1 MRRTPLPEKL
11 TRHRLAQNDHP
22 SLAALALARFRD
34 DVVGLIDA
42 VDRGEVPADLVGAEG
57 KPALALALE
66 DWWRLDG
73 SPEWGDPPAQQ
84 FARFVSGQP
93 WDGTGLC
100 KPSEHLAAALFSSGV
115 ELFPEGADPLV
126 NLEAA
131 VRNGALATSLSLLH
145 APACPDLKGV
155 PGTGELLAMA
165 LEKQQSALVR
175 ALLAKG
181 AEPNAL
187 SERNN
192 RPAWFSARTPQHLV
206 WLIEAGADVSLLD
219 HAGRSAPVVW
229 SLEKRVD
236 AKALGEMGKVLSGVD
251 PDQAQDSHVSA
262 AFAAVGT
269 MRVGSTK
276 SWLSQDSSFFSH
288 RMPVPGMPEDS
299 ETLTQKMVRL
309 FVEDYNFSKQA
320 RLKQAYGIK
329 PPPMGMLKLF
339 MEHPATPHE
348 DRLLVA
354 LVATAMGKALGPR
367 DKAAARVWASMEPQ
381 ARELLSEHEQLGVA
395 WEGLG
400 HVFRRLADG
409 ATLRWYSGP
418 GRGGKDRASKV
429 ATLAASMLE
438 SLSPSNRAAGG
449 VAWPPAVA
457 RCLIPVGPFLAKTS
471 NPSVGH
477 AVLGSL
483 RPHHKQWP
491 RPEKKDYE
499 QWKEILLSDPRY
511 GVGALVGLVLTGKD
525 AKVDEE
531 FQALKAAFSFLQ
543 TSALGGV
550 GQQVLDAAVE
560 AHGPW
565 PLMEDLSSQWRLRGL
580 NRSLP
585 SAPSTPTRPR
595 ARM

>member
-1 MRRTPLPEKL
+1 MRQTPIPEKL
-11 TRHRLAQNDHP
+11 ARHRSARNDHP
-22 SLAALALARFRD
+22 SLAALALARYRD
-34 DVVGLIDA
+34 DVVPLIDA
-42 VDRGEVPADLVGAEG
+42 VDRGEIPADLVGAEG

-73 SPEWGDPPAQQ
+73 SPDWGDPSAEEI
-84 FARFVSGQP
+84 ARFVPGQP

-115 ELFPEGADPLV
+115 ELFPEGSDPLV

-145 APACPDLKGV
+145 APACPDLKGMQ
-155 PGTGELLAMA
+155 GTGELLAMA

-175 ALLAKG
+175 AFLDKG
-181 AEPNAL
+181 VEPNAL
-187 SERNN
+187 SEKN
-192 RPAWFSARTPQHLV
+192 RRPVWFSARNPQHLT

-229 SLEKRVD
+229 SLEKRVSG
-236 AKALGEMGKVLSGVD
+236 KALGEMGKVLSEVD
-251 PDQAQDSHVSA
+251 PGQAQDAHVSA
-262 AFAAVGT
+262 VFAAVET

-276 SWLSQDSSFFSH
+276 SWLSQDDSFLSH

-309 FVEDYNFSKQA
+309 FVEDYTFSKQA

-367 DKAAARVWASMEPQ
+367 DKAASRVWASMEGQ
-381 ARELLSEHEQLGVA
+381 AQSLLADHEQLGVA
-395 WEGLG
+395 SEGLG

-409 ATLRWYSGP
+409 AALRWPSGS

-429 ATLAASMLE
+429 ATIAASMLE
-438 SLSPSNRAAGG
+438 SLNPSNRVAGR
-449 VAWPPAVA
+449 VVWPPAVA
-457 RCLIPVGPFLAKTS
+457 RCLIPVGPFLAKAS
-471 NPSVGH
+471 NQSLGS
-477 AVLGSL
+477 AVLRSL
-483 RPHHKQWP
+483 RPRNKQWP
-491 RPEKKDYE
+491 RPDQKDYE
-499 QWKEILLSDPRY
+499 QWKWLLLSDPRY
-511 GVGALVGLVLTGKD
+511 GLGALVGLVLVGKD
-525 AKVDEE
+525 AKVEEE
-531 FQALKAAFSFLQ
+531 FQALKAAFPLLQ
-543 TSALGGV
+543 ASSLSGV

-580 NRSLP
+580 NQSLP
-585 SAPSTPTRPR
+585 SAPSTPARSRPR
-595 ARM
+595 M